1 MPRRMQTKIQMCTP
15 EAFLRK
21 RSMKSATKTDINNNG
36 GTKVSIFSR
45 LAEERERR
53 REEKHQALMALS
65 EKELLVE
72 IVLLLDDISRKSDE
86 IQRKQ
91 VLYSD

>member
-1 MPRRMQTKIQMCTP
+1 M
-15 EAFLRK
+15 
-21 RSMKSATKTDINNNG
+21 G
-36 GTKVSIFSR
+36 IFRR
-45 LAEERERR
+45 LAEERARQ
-53 REEKHQALMALS
+53 REEKRQNLMALS

-91 VLYSD
+91 VFYSD

>member
-1 MPRRMQTKIQMCTP
+1 M
-15 EAFLRK
+15 
-21 RSMKSATKTDINNNG
+21 
-36 GTKVSIFSR
+36 SIFSR
-45 LAEERERR
+45 LVEERERR
-53 REEKHQALMALS
+53 REAKRQALMALS

>member
-1 MPRRMQTKIQMCTP
+1 
-15 EAFLRK
+15 
-21 RSMKSATKTDINNNG
+21 MKSATKTDINNNG
-36 GTKVSIFSR
+36 GTEVSIFSR

-53 REEKHQALMALS
+53 REAKRQALMALS

>member
-1 MPRRMQTKIQMCTP
+1 M
-15 EAFLRK
+15 
-21 RSMKSATKTDINNNG
+21 
-36 GTKVSIFSR
+36 SIFSR

-53 REEKHQALMALS
+53 KEAKRQTLMALS

-72 IVLLLDDISRKSDE
+72 IVLLLEEISRKSDE

-91 VLYSD
+91 VRYSD

>member
-1 MPRRMQTKIQMCTP
+1 M
-15 EAFLRK
+15 
-21 RSMKSATKTDINNNG
+21 G
-36 GTKVSIFSR
+36 IFRR
-45 LAEERERR
+45 LAEERARQ
-53 REEKHQALMALS
+53 REEKRQNLMALS

>member
-1 MPRRMQTKIQMCTP
+1 M
-15 EAFLRK
+15 
-21 RSMKSATKTDINNNG
+21 
-36 GTKVSIFSR
+36 SIFSR

-53 REEKHQALMALS
+53 REAKRQALMALS

-72 IVLLLDDISRKSDE
+72 IVLLLDDIGRKSDE

-91 VLYSD
+91 VLYRD

>member
-1 MPRRMQTKIQMCTP
+1 MQTKIQMYTP

-21 RSMKSATKTDINNNG
+21 RSKKSATNTDIYNNG
-36 GTKVSIFSR
+36 GTNMSIFSR

-53 REEKHQALMALS
+53 REAKRQALMALS

-72 IVLLLDDISRKSDE
+72 IATKFE
-86 IQRKQ
+86 
-91 VLYSD
+91 